1 MKRILSFW
9 AMAVSVLAVIA
20 FTAIPHHH
28 HKEMVC
34 MAMERCGQDGSYN
47 DEHTAHSDDSQEEV
61 CPETANLTTML
72 SSISRTDSVPDGF
85 PSFFISVLHFL
96 AGIWQDLMDGSSLP
110 VYAVY
115 KVSYTSAVLGEKSGL
130 RAPPCLS

>member
-9 AMAVSVLAVIA
+9 TMAVSVLAVIA
-20 FTAIPHHH
+20 LTAVPHHH
-28 HKEMVC
+28 HEEVVC
-34 MAMERCGQDGSYN
+34 MVMERCGQDGSYN
-47 DEHTAHSDDSQEEV
+47 DEHTAHSDDSREKV
-61 CPETANLTTML
+61 CPATANLTTML

-85 PSFFISVLHFL
+85 TSFFIPVLYFL
-96 AGIWQDLMDGSSLP
+96 ADIWQDWADNSSKP

-115 KVSYTSAVLGEKSGL
+115 RVNYTSAVLGEESGL